1 MTDTASGIS
10 VVNTKIKKKLIYS
23 YALLFLFAGSAT
35 GGTVSYRS
43 SDDLFV
49 RVRNDKT
56 IVLQNPE
63 QRGLGGCGPSM
74 RWFFT
79 EKAGITQPIY
89 WTWIPGDTNIIAS
102 PDGIPGLH
110 TCDNNNN
117 GAGGFGKVYFK
128 FTPDN
133 KISISNSGYNH
144 YQKIHSDAPAMAPGI
159 VNPFSHN
166 IVFWRADVE
175 WWYPDITKSK
185 TIKPG
190 VYSCEVTVNVYYQLY
205 NNFGDNPGNMGTVSN
220 ESGHSNRITLEQC
233 KPYDRF
239 SATISYK

>member
-10 VVNTKIKKKLIYS
+10 VVKTKIKKKLIYS
-23 YALLFLFAGSAT
+23 YVLLFLFAGSAT
-35 GGTVSYRS
+35 GGTVSYIS
-43 SDDLFV
+43 SDALFV

-63 QRGLGGCGPSM
+63 RRGLGNCGPSM
-74 RWFFT
+74 TWFFT

-89 WTWIPGDTNIIAS
+89 WTTIPGDTNIIVPSGGTA
-102 PDGIPGLH
+102 GLRN
-110 TCDNNNN
+110 CDNNNFGN
-117 GAGGFGKVYFK
+117 GSFGKVYFK
-128 FTPDN
+128 FTPEKN
-133 KISISNSGYNH
+133 ISISNFGYNH
-144 YQKIHSDAPAMAPGI
+144 YQNIHSSAPRMAPGI
-159 VNPFSHN
+159 VNPFSPN
-166 IVFWRADVE
+166 PVFWHADVE

-205 NNFGDNPGNMGTVSN
+205 NNFDDDPGNMGTKSN